1 MTNSIAEIEK
11 NDALFV
17 IGSNTT
23 ENHPIVA
30 LAMKKAVFNG
40 AKLIVADPR
49 KIPLVKFA
57 ALWLRQRPGTD
68 TALVNS
74 IMHVILDEG
83 REDNTFIGEKTE
95 GFEEFKKSLQEFT
108 PFYGEKITGVPAADI
123 VKAARIYAEA
133 DRAGIY
139 YAMGITQHSMGTH
152 NVHALANLAMLTGNI
167 GRESCGIN
175 PLRGQNNVQG
185 ACDMGCSPNV
195 LTGYQSVTDLG
206 VRQKFEEMWGVP
218 VPEKVGL
225 TATEM
230 TLAMHEGT
238 LKALYIMGENPALS
252 DPNIRHST
260 AAFKKLDLLI
270 VQDIFMSETAELA
283 DVVLPAASFA
293 EKDGTFTNTERR
305 VQLVRKAVPPPG
317 QAKDD
322 LTILNEIAS
331 RMGGKTHHIAEV
343 VTNLGFK
350 RKNTRDIDRTHLAPE
365 EAFLEALLLWDA
377 MRGMTYQRLKKGGL
391 QWPCPS
397 RSHPGTPYL
406 FKDGFPRGSEGKA
419 LFTQVPHVESDEL
432 PDKAYPFVLTTGRL
446 LFQYH
451 TGTMTR
457 RSKGLEA
464 AAPEPF
470 IELNPADARKI
481 GLIHE
486 EMARVSSRRGSICL
500 KVRITDRVP
509 EKVVFIPFHYREAA
523 ANILTNDALDPTC
536 KIAEVKVCAVSVE
549 KADEDG
555 YDEGVG
561 VGKKNAAPRE
571 SSKEAPL

>member
-1 MTNSIAEIEK
+1 MTNSIAEIEN

-40 AKLIVADPR
+40 SKLIVADPR

-57 ALWLRQRPGTD
+57 TLWLRQRPGTD
-68 TALVNS
+68 TALINS
-74 IMHVILDEG
+74 IMHVILSEG
-83 REDNTFIGEKTE
+83 LEDRVFIDAHT
-95 GFEEFKKSLQEFT
+95 EEFDEFRESLHAFT
-108 PFYGEKITGVPAADI
+108 PLYGESVTGVPAGDI
-123 VKAARIYAEA
+123 VRAARIYAGAE
-133 DRAGIY
+133 RAGIY
-139 YAMGITQHSMGTH
+139 YAMGITQHSMGTN
-152 NVHALANLAMLTGNI
+152 NVHALANLAMLTGNL
-167 GRESCGIN
+167 GKESCGIN

-195 LTGYQSVTDLG
+195 LPGYQSVADLG
-206 VRQKFEEMWGVP
+206 VRQKFEEIWGMP
-218 VPEKVGL
+218 IPEKIGL

-230 TLAMHEGT
+230 TEAMHEGS
-238 LKALYIMGENPALS
+238 LKALYIMGENPVLS

-260 AAFKKLDLLI
+260 EAFKRLELLI

-305 VQLVRKAVPPPG
+305 VQLVRKAVPSPG
-317 QAKDD
+317 QARDD
-322 LTILNEIAS
+322 LTILNSIAA
-331 RMGGKTHHIAEV
+331 RMGGMTHHLAEV

-350 RKNTRDIDRTHLAPE
+350 RKNGQENARAQDTPE

-377 MRGMTYQRLKKGGL
+377 MRGMTYQRLKKGGM

-406 FKDGFPRGSEGKA
+406 FKGGFPRGDEGKA
-419 LFTQVPHVESDEL
+419 LFTRVPYVDSKEL
-432 PDKAYPFVLTTGRL
+432 PDKEYPYILTTGRL

-470 IELNPADARKI
+470 IEISSVDAKRI
-481 GLIHE
+481 GLVE
-486 EMARVSSRRGSICL
+486 NELARVNSRRGSISL
-500 KVRITDRVP
+500 KARITDRVP
-509 EKVVFIPFHYREAA
+509 VNVVFIPFHYREAA
-523 ANILTNDALDPTC
+523 ANILTNDALDPVC

-549 KADEDG
+549 KADENG
-555 YDEGVG
+555 LNESARKRGTPRG
-561 VGKKNAAPRE
+561 RTKAAQV
-571 SSKEAPL
+571 